1 MSRVRPVVA
10 FVADRKDCA
19 RWPDI
24 ATLTPADVDR
34 QQHRFRSG
42 IDVWIAQS
50 YVLLRD
56 ALAARGY
63 EVRFGSRHPWHGIGI
78 AHWDDLNALFN
89 GAHRAHVIGVR
100 ADRSRLES
108 CERVIVQNDIGPL
121 APCERYIAL
130 WPQPGLVPRDPARGT
145 TVRTVGYF
153 GRMGR
158 VPGWMRGGELAARLA
173 AIGVALELRED
184 AWNDYRDVDVALAV
198 RTESPSMLLQKP
210 ASKLYNA
217 WLAGVPALL
226 APEPAFARLRSSPL
240 DYLDV
245 HDADGIVAAVE
256 RLQREPATY
265 AAMVARGRERGAS
278 FTRDALAARWI
289 DVVDEVRAAGA
300 ALPSPVR
307 FVRSVNAQRREARRF
322 RAQHAAEQ
330 AAMPL

>member
-1 MSRVRPVVA
+1 MSRVRPIVA

-24 ATLTPADVDR
+24 DALTPADVDR
-34 QQHRFRSG
+34 QQQRFRSG

-63 EVRFGSRHPWHGIGI
+63 TVRFGHRYPWHGIGV

-100 ADRSRLES
+100 ADRSRLDS
-108 CERVIVQNDIGPL
+108 CERVVVQNDVGPV
-121 APCERYIAL
+121 APCERYVPL
-130 WPQPGLVPRDPARGT
+130 WPQPGLQARDAARGT
-145 TVRTVGYF
+145 RVATVGYF

-158 VPGWMRGGELAARLA
+158 VPAWMRGGELAARLA
-173 AIGVALELRED
+173 ALGVALKLSDD
-184 AWNDYRDVDVALAV
+184 AWNDYRDVDVVLAV
-198 RTESPSMLLQKP
+198 RTEGAAMLRQKP

-226 APEPAFARLRSSPL
+226 SPEPAFARLRASEL
-240 DYLDV
+240 DYVEVRNADDV
-245 HDADGIVAAVE
+245 VAAVQQ
-256 RLQREPATY
+256 LQRDPATY
-265 AAMVARGRERGAS
+265 AAMVARGRERGAA
-278 FTRDALAARWI
+278 FTRDAIAARWLAVI
-289 DVVDEVRAAGA
+289 DEVRAAGA
-300 ALPSPVR
+300 ALPSLVG
-307 FVRSVNAQRREARRF
+307 FVRAVNAQRREARRF